1 MAGLS
6 VATSFVYL
14 LAASR
19 QRSREQWLAPPELAA
34 RRGRRLRRLARAAGR
49 SAYYREVF
57 SRTGIRPEDLTEAT
71 LPELPLLDKP
81 ILQSVDPRDLITQP
95 LGSLSAV
102 ATSGS
107 TGLPLRVLRS
117 SRDQAEVSAVWSRA
131 LRGFG
136 HGTFDSQVNVNTGL
150 PVARS
155 GPVVFL
161 RKAGILPR
169 IRNVSSFD
177 PVDSQIEVL
186 RRLRPHTF
194 SGYAISLELIAERI
208 VELGLTDVRPAL
220 VLSGAMPLSEHG
232 RELAERAFGVRPLE
246 LYVTAEFGPVGWE
259 CPVNR
264 GVLHLNDDVQIVEI
278 LDENDRPA
286 APGEVGQVVV
296 TQLHC
301 LAQPLIRYRIGDL
314 AARIPGR
321 CRCGRGLALLSPVQG
336 RTRHVVRTPDGRVLY
351 GIMVARLLT
360 PFTQVR
366 RWQLRQTGPAD
377 LRLLVVP
384 AQGWQA
390 DTGAAI
396 ARELEQRLGPGLHFD
411 VEPVDDIP
419 LAPTGKFQTIVPL
432 ETADPTS

>member
-19 QRSREQWLAPPELAA
+19 RRSREQWLAPEELAA
-34 RRGRRLRRLARAAGR
+34 RRGRRLRRLARTARR

-57 SRTGIRPEDLTEAT
+57 SRAGLGPEDLTEAT

-81 ILQSVDPRDLITQP
+81 ILQSVDPRDLVTQP

-131 LRGFG
+131 LRAFG

-150 PVARS
+150 AVARS

-177 PVDSQIEVL
+177 PVDSQVEVL

-208 VELGLTDVRPAL
+208 VEQGLTDVRPAL
-220 VLSGAMPLSEHG
+220 VLSGAMPLSERG

-246 LYVTAEFGPVGWE
+246 LYVTAELGPVGWE

-264 GVLHLNDDVQIVEI
+264 GVLHLNDDVQLVEI

-286 APGEVGQVVV
+286 APGEVGLVVV

-384 AQGWQA
+384 AEGWEA
-390 DTGAAI
+390 DIGAAI

-411 VEPVDDIP
+411 VKPAVDIP
-419 LAPTGKFQTIVPL
+419 LAPSGKFQTIVPL
-432 ETADPTS
+432 EPDDPTS

>member
-1 MAGLS
+1 MPGLS
-6 VATSFVYL
+6 VATSLAYL

-19 QRSREQWLAPPELAA
+19 RRSREQWLAPEELAA
-34 RRGRRLRRLARAAGR
+34 RRARRLLRLARAAGR
-49 SAYYREVF
+49 STYYREVF
-57 SRTGIRPEDLTEAT
+57 SRAGLRPEDLTEAT
-71 LPELPLLDKP
+71 LLELPLLDKP
-81 ILQSVDPRDLITQP
+81 ILQSVDPRDLVTRP
-95 LGSLSAV
+95 PESLSAV

-131 LRGFG
+131 LRAFG
-136 HGTFDSQVNVNTGL
+136 HGAFDSQVNVNTGVS
-150 PVARS
+150 VARS

-169 IRNVSSFD
+169 LRNVSSFD

-186 RRLRPHTF
+186 HRLRPHTL

-208 VELGLTDVRPAL
+208 MELGLTDVRPAL
-220 VLSGAMPLSEHG
+220 VLSGAMPLSERG
-232 RELAERAFGVRPLE
+232 RDVAERAFGVRPLE
-246 LYVTAEFGPVGWE
+246 LYVTSELGPVGWE
-259 CPVNR
+259 CPMNR

-278 LDENDRPA
+278 LDEHDRPA
-286 APGEVGQVVV
+286 APGEVGQVVI

-321 CRCGRGLALLSPVQG
+321 CGCGRGLALLSPVQG

-360 PFTQVR
+360 PFPQVR

-384 AQGWQA
+384 AEGWQA

-396 ARELEQRLGPGLHFD
+396 ARELERQLGPGLHFH

-419 LAPTGKFQTIVPL
+419 LAPSGKFQTMVPL
-432 ETADPTS
+432 ERADPTS

>member
-384 AQGWQA
+384 AEGWQA

-396 ARELEQRLGPGLHFD
+396 ARELEERLGPGLHFD